1 MPDLAHARLRP
12 VTSAQNKQVKDLRKA
27 FSQGELTED
36 GHAAIESVRT
46 LEEAI
51 RSGLKFRAVFFS
63 QSGKSRAERL
73 LPQLGAHVETLLL
86 PDSIFASAV
95 DTEAPQGVAALV
107 KLKSHALEDLFRSA
121 APLIVIAGGLQDP
134 GNLGTLIRSAEA

>member
-63 QSGKSRAERL
+63 ESGKARADRL
-73 LPQLGAHVETLLL
+73 LPQLGAQVETLLL
-86 PDSIFASAV
+86 PDDVFASAV
-95 DTEAPQGVAALV
+95 DTESPQGVAALV
-107 KLKSHALEDLFRSA
+107 KLKSHDLEELFRLSE
-121 APLIVIAGGLQDP
+121 PLLVVVSGVQD
-134 GNLGTLIRSAEA
+134 